1 MRYAGSRGIGFLTA
15 AFLAAVLSLL
25 GASSQAQPLV
35 VLDDNTPVADLQAS
49 GLVWVD
55 AEAGATIEQMA
66 AGDFQRFMSPARTN
80 AHYTLGPQ
88 AALWQ
93 HFRFR
98 KSGDSKQDWLL
109 EFPFP
114 MLDLVTVF
122 QRDRAGRW
130 TSQAAGDTVPVSSWP
145 EPGRYAQFRLAL
157 EGEAAHDVFV
167 RIAHVTPAHFPVN
180 AISGQARS
188 HQLQL
193 DYMVI
198 GVVFGTLLLLIVA
211 GAAQS
216 WIYRDWAYGWYALYA
231 TIMTFVVATTSGMAG
246 HLLWSNFAGWNNAA
260 QGVLG
265 LLGGS
270 AALLVVRQLCGIAGR
285 HRWFDQTVYATVLA
299 GPVLAFAYI
308 GLDREWGVHLIG
320 TYLLVIVVLGLATAY
335 TTWRRQDVVGAWVLA
350 AFTPLALSTALSAA
364 RIFGWA
370 PTSWLSQY
378 AFMLSLAI
386 EVPLLLVALNIRS
399 RERHGV
405 EAREQAMASQ
415 DALTG
420 LLAGHLF
427 EDRLKQVAT
436 RAKRHKEPAAVVYV
450 ELVNYGYV
458 KRHYGIAVAEQ
469 SLLRSVIKL
478 RRIMRDVDT
487 AGRVDEARF
496 GLIMEGVSS
505 REVVTAMAA
514 RLIAAGLMPLKGLK
528 PEIILQF
535 HVAAVLLSEKL
546 MDGPELSRALEAKLV
561 GMAARTRRPIRF
573 LEPEMTSPV
582 PLAVDSGFNEADGH
596 SKPAPLPVAAH
607 SKR

>member
-1 MRYAGSRGIGFLTA
+1 MRYAASRGIGFLTA
-15 AFLAAVLSLL
+15 LLLAAFLSLL
-25 GASSQAQPLV
+25 GTSSQAQPLV
-35 VLDDNTPVADLQAS
+35 VLDDNAPVTDLQAS
-49 GLVWVD
+49 SLVWVD
-55 AEAGATIEQMA
+55 VNAGATIEQMA
-66 AGDFQRFMSPARTN
+66 AGDFRRLMSAARTP
-80 AHYTLGPQ
+80 AHYTLGPE

-93 HFRFR
+93 HFRFKR
-98 KSGDSKQDWLL
+98 SADSRQDWLL

-114 MLDLVTVF
+114 MLDQVTVF
-122 QRDRAGRW
+122 QRDRTGRW
-130 TSQAAGDTVPVSSWP
+130 TSQTAGDTVAVSSWP
-145 EPGRYAQFRLAL
+145 EPGRYAQFHLAL
-157 EGEAAHDVFV
+157 EDETAHDVYV

-188 HQLQL
+188 HQLQF

-211 GAAQS
+211 GAGQS
-216 WIYRDWAYGWYALYA
+216 WVYRDWAYGWYAIYA
-231 TIMTFVVATTSGMAG
+231 TIMALVVATTSGMAG
-246 HLLWSNFAGWNNAA
+246 HLLWSNFADWNNAI

-265 LLGGS
+265 LLGGC
-270 AALLVVRQLCGIAGR
+270 AALLVVRKLCGIAGR
-285 HRWFDQTVYATVLA
+285 HRWFDQTVYATGLA
-299 GPVLAFAYI
+299 GPLLAFAYI
-308 GLDREWGVHLIG
+308 GLDRQWGVHLIG
-320 TYLLVIVVLGLATAY
+320 AYLLVIVVLGLATAY
-335 TTWRRQDVVGAWVLA
+335 TTWRRHDVVGAWVLA
-350 AFTPLALSTALSAA
+350 AFTPLALSTALAAA
-364 RIFGWA
+364 RIFGWV

-378 AFMLSLAI
+378 AFMLSLAV

-420 LLAGHLF
+420 LLARHLF
-427 EDRLKQVAT
+427 EDRLKQVVS
-436 RAKRHKEPAAVVYV
+436 RAKRHREPAAVVYV

-458 KRHYGIAVAEQ
+458 KRNYGIAVAEQ

-487 AGRVDEARF
+487 AGRVDEACF

-528 PEIILQF
+528 PEVILQF

-546 MDGPELSRALEAKLV
+546 MDGPELSRALETTLA

-573 LEPEMTSPV
+573 LDPELTRPM
-582 PLAVDSGFNEADGH
+582 PLAMDSGFDEADVH
-596 SKPAPLPVAAH
+596 NQPA
-607 SKR
+607 